1 MLFSGEFEE
10 EKVMKR
16 VTDNIANFKQFTIS
30 FVQKGM
36 EIKISKKDFYQNY
49 VTIMEKI
56 TEIVKGVSTKSI
68 EQWT

>member
-1 MLFSGEFEE
+1 
-10 EKVMKR
+10 MKR
-16 VTDNIANFKQFTIS
+16 VANNIASFKQFTIS

-49 VTIMEKI
+49 VTIMEKL
-56 TEIVKGVSTKSI
+56 TEIVRGVSTKSI